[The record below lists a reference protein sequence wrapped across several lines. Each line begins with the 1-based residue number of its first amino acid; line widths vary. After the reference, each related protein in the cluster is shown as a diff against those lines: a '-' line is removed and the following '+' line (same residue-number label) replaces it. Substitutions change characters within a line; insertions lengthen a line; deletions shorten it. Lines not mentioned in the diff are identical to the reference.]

1 VRTQRPTRISM
12 RRSMLCPSRILARL
26 RLPIAAAAAVALLL
40 VGLAPQAFASP
51 DGAFDAAELELGDHT
66 EDVTTGDF
74 TVRASA
80 SSPAAPWTPAPA
92 RSAGTAAAPW
102 TASSSPTA

>member
-1 VRTQRPTRISM
+1 PISGPPRT
-12 RRSMLCPSRILARL
+12 LAAP
-26 RLPIAAAAAVALLL
+26 RLPTAAAAAIALRL

-74 TVRASA
+74 TVRATD
-80 SSPAAPWTPAPA
+80 SSPVAVSEHS
-92 RSAGTAAAPW
+92 RSTEDGLELTHRLELKGSGDSDSRSVRFEAE
-102 TASSSPTA
+102 